1 MSDNKLEEYLR
12 VYQEGDVI
20 FREGEVGDTV
30 LLIKSGS
37 VDVLKGS
44 GPDQRHLATISGGEV
59 VGEMAL
65 EEGEHERTATVRA
78 SSEVE
83 GWRFPGPAFESLID
97 KDRNFR
103 QKLFRSLLSRLADTT
118 DRLAEQE
125 TSDLRTLNRLLTE
138 SARVLLPMLDSEELE
153 DDEVA
158 KTVSRNHH
166 DDFLAYHFDVSL
178 DRVRAFRSLDGEGAP
193 GELNDEERGEVR
205 AFVRDVVDEVTGGI
219 EVEDDG
225 GGEADGELAR
235 AARTAKKLLDGLEDH
250 SETYGNDK
258 LQKIM
263 EKRQDVQEVLEERKE
278 AGRDDY
284 LVRRTENLLT
294 GIKQEIN
301 IRYD

>member
-83 GWRFPGPAFESLID
+83 AWRFPGPAFESLID
-97 KDRNFR
+97 RDRTFR
-103 QKLFRSLLSRLADTT
+103 QKLFRSLLSRLAETT
-118 DRLAEQE
+118 DRLAGQE
-125 TSDLRTLNRLLTE
+125 TSDLRALNRLLAE
-138 SARVLLPMLDSEELE
+138 SARVLLSMLDSGELE
-153 DDEVA
+153 GEGVA
-158 KTVSRNHH
+158 KTVSRSHP
-166 DDFLAYHFDVSL
+166 DDLLAYHFDVSL
-178 DRVRAFRSLDGEGAP
+178 DVIRAFRSLDGEGNP
-193 GELNDEERGEVR
+193 GELDEGQRGEVR
-205 AFVRDVVDEVTGGI
+205 AFVRDVVDEVTGGF
-219 EVEDDG
+219 EVETDG
-225 GGEADGELAR
+225 GEDADEELSR

-250 SETYGNDK
+250 SETYGNDQ

-278 AGRDDY
+278 TGRDDY
-284 LVRRTENLLT
+284 LVRRTENLLA

-301 IRYD
+301 LRYD